1 MLHGAAKLSEEV
13 NDFFW
18 GWWGLADKG
27 ATNLGVKSKKFIS
40 HIGSHFFLCIF

>member
-18 GWWGLADKG
+18 GWWGLADG
-27 ATNLGVKSKKFIS
+27 GSKIVF
-40 HIGSHFFLCIF
+40 HFKCYQNHNYIYEIF